1 MDKPIIDDELWKRIE
16 PLLPQPKPRREK
28 YPGRKPV
35 PDRAAL
41 SGILFVLRTGLR
53 WRDLPAEM
61 GCGSGVTC
69 WRRLRD
75 WQEAGVWD
83 RLHELLLAEL
93 RAVDQI
99 DFSRVILDS
108 SSVRAIGAGPKTGP
122 NPVDRGRPGSKHH
135 VATDA
140 NGVPLSIILTGANRN
155 DITQLLPLIDAIPP
169 IRGIRGRPLKKPQVV
184 YADRGY
190 DSDVHRQKLRDRGIK
205 PVLAKRRSEHGSGL
219 GKYRWVVERTHAW
232 FHNFHRLRVRYERLA
247 KIHEAFLK
255 FAACLICWS
264 ALKRSVQPF

>member
-83 RLHELLLAEL
+83 RLHELLLGEL
-93 RAVDQI
+93 RAAGQI

-108 SSVRAIGAGPKTGP
+108 SSVRAIGAAKNWAEPGRSCATGLQAP
-122 NPVDRGRPGSKHH
+122 CRYRRKWGATLDHLDRCQS
-135 VATDA
+135 
-140 NGVPLSIILTGANRN
+140 
-155 DITQLLPLIDAIPP
+155 Q
-169 IRGIRGRPLKKPQVV
+169 
-184 YADRGY
+184 
-190 DSDVHRQKLRDRGIK
+190 
-205 PVLAKRRSEHGSGL
+205 
-219 GKYRWVVERTHAW
+219 
-232 FHNFHRLRVRYERLA
+232 
-247 KIHEAFLK
+247 
-255 FAACLICWS
+255 
-264 ALKRSVQPF
+264 

>member
-108 SSVRAIGAGPKTGP
+108 SSVRAIGAG
-122 NPVDRGRPGSKHH
+122 
-135 VATDA
+135 
-140 NGVPLSIILTGANRN
+140 
-155 DITQLLPLIDAIPP
+155 
-169 IRGIRGRPLKKPQVV
+169 
-184 YADRGY
+184 
-190 DSDVHRQKLRDRGIK
+190 QKLG
-205 PVLAKRRSEHGSGL
+205 
-219 GKYRWVVERTHAW
+219 RT
-232 FHNFHRLRVRYERLA
+232 
-247 KIHEAFLK
+247 
-255 FAACLICWS
+255 
-264 ALKRSVQPF
+264 P

>member
-1 MDKPIIDDELWKRIE
+1 MDKPIIDDELWERIE
-16 PLLPQPKPRREK
+16 PLLPEPKPRREK

-93 RAVDQI
+93 RASDQI
-99 DFSRVILDS
+99 DLSRVVLDS
-108 SSVRAIGAGPKTGP
+108 SSVRAIGAG
-122 NPVDRGRPGSKHH
+122 
-135 VATDA
+135 
-140 NGVPLSIILTGANRN
+140 
-155 DITQLLPLIDAIPP
+155 
-169 IRGIRGRPLKKPQVV
+169 
-184 YADRGY
+184 
-190 DSDVHRQKLRDRGIK
+190 QKLG
-205 PVLAKRRSEHGSGL
+205 
-219 GKYRWVVERTHAW
+219 RT
-232 FHNFHRLRVRYERLA
+232 L
-247 KIHEAFLK
+247 
-255 FAACLICWS
+255 
-264 ALKRSVQPF
+264 

>member
-53 WRDLPAEM
+53 WRDLPTEL

-93 RAVDQI
+93 RAADQI

-108 SSVRAIGAGPKTGP
+108 SSVRAIGAG
-122 NPVDRGRPGSKHH
+122 
-135 VATDA
+135 
-140 NGVPLSIILTGANRN
+140 
-155 DITQLLPLIDAIPP
+155 
-169 IRGIRGRPLKKPQVV
+169 
-184 YADRGY
+184 
-190 DSDVHRQKLRDRGIK
+190 QKLG
-205 PVLAKRRSEHGSGL
+205 
-219 GKYRWVVERTHAW
+219 RT
-232 FHNFHRLRVRYERLA
+232 
-247 KIHEAFLK
+247 
-255 FAACLICWS
+255 
-264 ALKRSVQPF
+264 P